1 MSKTT
6 KTSALD
12 YLTVSINFLCRNNVQ
27 SYTSQNSLSQVGLTG
42 LIEVRG
48 SIYTHNDQ
56 IKEEVYGTL
65 IAENSLGAYHDH
77 FFTYHLDLDVDGL

>member
-1 MSKTT
+1 MVSTVGNY
-6 KTSALD
+6 D
-12 YLTVSINFLCRNNVQ
+12 YITDYEFKQ
-27 SYTSQNSLSQVGLTG
+27 SGTIKVTVGLTG

-65 IAENSLGAYHDH
+65 IAENSLEVHQERVIGQWLVKRLKQSQMQG
-77 FFTYHLDLDVDGL
+77 FS